1 MLILDEALQ
10 PQDQTTLIT
19 WPPTIEQNPLEP
31 SRSQA
36 SFAEA
41 SFLNTPSRSYI
52 RSQLKTQNTQSLNY
66 SDASSIACFPTFHFN
81 LHTLVS
87 ITQLVKQKTVGT
99 LKISA
104 LLAVLEVEGPD
115 TVRIKSGKDAGKEVA
130 VLRLILGDEG
140 GSISK
145 LTAWREVAERWGGQH
160 NTVAVKRGDVVLI
173 ESLCFVPLITH
184 E

>member
-1 MLILDEALQ
+1 MASIICSLDETCDLK
-10 PQDQTTLIT
+10 DQTTTIT

-31 SRSQA
+31 SRLQA
-36 SFAEA
+36 SFAEV
-41 SFLNTPSRSYI
+41 SFLNT
-52 RSQLKTQNTQSLNY
+52 TQNTQSLNY

-99 LKISA
+99 IKISA

-145 LTAWREVAERWGGQH
+145 LIAWREVAERWGGQQS
-160 NTVAVKRGDVVLI
+160 TVAVKRGDVVLI
-173 ESLCFVPLITH
+173 ESLCFGAIGNS
-184 E
+184 